1 MNDIWKAALVTTGAA
16 LLLGAACVYG
26 LSTAQA
32 ADLSASNGVADLE
45 ERVAE
50 LEATVARKGNR
61 KVKLTISGWV
71 AEQIT
76 YWDDG
81 TEKNMYVG
89 GLGQTLAS
97 HVKFHGEAMINPDV
111 SAGYVLHIEANT
123 NDALAANQ
131 LSDDS
136 DAGLVVRQSYWFLK
150 SRNLGK
156 LGVGRQSS
164 ASDNAALLVDGSGSM
179 VPANWVLFDNAGF
192 FLRVNG
198 AMLPFTWGGELGYCT
213 HMGSATGADC
223 NGAPADSVRYDTPT
237 WQGFSASA
245 AWGEDDFWDA
255 AIRYSGEFSG
265 IKVAAVAAY
274 SVNSEPY
281 PRIFGLVPSDIE
293 AKYFQAAVYV
303 EHVATGIFAYG
314 AYGKEETDISYF
326 GTPLASSPSGDH
338 WYVKGGLREKWS
350 TLGHT
355 VVYGEYARYND
366 MFGPVGNFLDNWA
379 GPGEGSTEMTLLG
392 AGVVQEIDQAA
403 MSVWLKYRR
412 YQGEAAHPALGS
424 VEFDDFDLVSFGAL
438 INF

>member
-1 MNDIWKAALVTTGAA
+1 MNQALKAALATASALVMGAA
-16 LLLGAACVYG
+16 IVAWSA
-26 LSTAQA
+26 TKAPA
-32 ADLSASNGVADLE
+32 ADLGGNCCSDLE
-45 ERVAE
+45 ERIAE
-50 LEATVARKGNR
+50 LESTVARKGNR
-61 KVKLTISGWV
+61 KVKLNVSGWV

-89 GLGQTLAS
+89 GLGQTLAT
-97 HVKFHGEAMINPDV
+97 HVKFHGEAMINADW

-136 DAGLVVRQSYWFLK
+136 DAGLVVRQSYWFVRSK
-150 SRNLGK
+150 NLGK

-237 WQGFSASA
+237 WNGFSASA

-255 AIRYSGEFSG
+255 ALRYSGEFSG
-265 IKVAAVAAY
+265 FKVAAVAAY
-274 SVNSEPY
+274 SVNSEAY
-281 PRIFGLVPSDIE
+281 PRIFGLTPSDFE
-293 AKYFQAAVYV
+293 AKYFQAALYV
-303 EHVATGIFAYG
+303 EHVASGVFVYG
-314 AYGKEETDISYF
+314 AYGKEETDIAYF
-326 GTPLASSPSGDH
+326 GSPIASSPSGDH
-338 WYVKGGLREKWS
+338 WYVKGGVRERWS
-350 TLGHT
+350 SLGHT
-355 VVYGEYARYND
+355 VLYGEYAQYND
-366 MFGPVGNFLDNWA
+366 MFGPVANFIDNVF
-379 GPGEGSTEMTLLG
+379 GGGGSTEMTLMGLG
-392 AGVVQEIDQAA
+392 AVQEIDQAA

-412 YQGEAAHPALGS
+412 YQGEASHPALGA
-424 VEFDDFDLVSFGAL
+424 VEFDDFDLISAGAL